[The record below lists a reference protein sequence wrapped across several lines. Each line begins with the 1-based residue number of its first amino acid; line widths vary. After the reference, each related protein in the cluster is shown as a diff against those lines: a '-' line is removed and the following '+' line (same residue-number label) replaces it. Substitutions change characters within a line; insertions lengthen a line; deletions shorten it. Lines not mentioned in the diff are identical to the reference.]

1 MYHVL
6 ITMVILAFFMLRHKL
21 RLSNGGCVVYHHVHQ
36 YLSYVVAVSFI
47 GGGNRKKA
55 PTCVK
60 SLTNFIT

>member
-1 MYHVL
+1 MYLFL
-6 ITMVILAFFMLRHKL
+6 ITMVILAFFMFRHKL
-21 RLSNGGCVVYHHVHQ
+21 RISNGGCGVYRHVQQ

-60 SLTNFIT
+60 SLTSFIT